1 MANAKFGAVI
11 LAGGKGTRMGEN
23 SSSLPKYLSSL
34 GNETLL
40 DRQIRLFRK
49 DGFNKITILVNDREH
64 RVRYHLHDSHKD
76 TEISFVSDS
85 EFTGTGGAVLGAL
98 QCTEDNFIV
107 SYADTLF
114 NLDMPRLMEFHE
126 LKNSDYTSVVHPNSH
141 PWDSDRVVMDKDGRI
156 RELFKKNVFLSEEIG
171 NLCLAGMVI
180 ISRRFL
186 QEIFGDFSG
195 ENRRNIDFVADYMT
209 PKNLQSKNFFGYHTS
224 EYIKDAGTPD
234 RLKEANEDLVVNFA
248 LNGTQRPVVFLDRD
262 GTIIRYKDLLTD
274 PKEVELLPG
283 VENFIKSLNKLGV
296 LVIVV
301 TNQSVLARGLC
312 SEERLL
318 QINRKIE
325 GLLGKKEAFL
335 DATYFCPH
343 HPDSGFAG
351 EVAELKVA
359 CECRKPKLGLL
370 KQAQREHDI
379 DVDKSFYVGDTDTDK
394 LTAQG
399 FGAKFF
405 QIRSENKSSSQIER
419 EFLTIEARI
428 KEFLK

>member
-1 MANAKFGAVI
+1 MANSKFGAVI

-23 SSSLPKYLSSL
+23 SSSLPKYLSSI

-49 DGFNKITILVNDREH
+49 HGFNEITILVNDRKD
-64 RVRYHLHDSHKD
+64 RVTSHLHDLHKD
-76 TEISFVSDS
+76 IKISYVSDS

-98 QCTEDNFIV
+98 QRTEDNFIV

-114 NLDMPRLMEFHE
+114 NLDMSRLMEFHE
-126 LKNSDYTSVVHPNSH
+126 QKKSDYTSVVHPNSH
-141 PWDSDRVVMDKDGRI
+141 PWDSDRVVLEKDGRI
-156 RELFKKNVFLSEEIG
+156 RKLFRKSEFWSEEIG
-171 NLCLAGMVI
+171 NLCLAGMVL
-180 ISRRFL
+180 ISRKFL
-186 QEIFGDFSG
+186 QEMVDDFSAN
-195 ENRRNIDFVADYMT
+195 NRRNTDFVVDYMT
-209 PKNLQSKNFFGYHTS
+209 PKNLQYKNFFGYHTS

-234 RLKEANEDLVVNFA
+234 RLKDARDDLVVNFA
-248 LNGTQRPVVFLDRD
+248 LNGFPRPVVFLDRD
-262 GTIIRYKDLLTD
+262 GTIIHHKDLLTD
-274 PKEVELLPG
+274 PEEVELLPG
-283 VENFIKSLNKLGV
+283 VENFIKSLNKLGI
-296 LVIVV
+296 LIIVV

-318 QINRKIE
+318 QINRKME
-325 GLLGKKEAFL
+325 GLLAKKEAFL

-343 HPDSGFAG
+343 HPDSGFMG
-351 EVAELKVA
+351 EVPELKVV

-379 DVDKSFYVGDTDTDK
+379 DVDKSFYVGDTDTDA

-419 EFLTIEARI
+419 EFQTIEASI
-428 KEFLK
+428 KELLK